1 MQNKVRSFAELTV
14 QEMSVAGGKGA
25 ALARLYQSDY
35 PVPDGLVILPGA
47 FNGDELEADAWQEV
61 QVKLGRLGDAHTQP
75 AFAVRSSALSEDSE
89 AASFAGEFETV
100 LGVSGVDEIHLAID
114 TVRGSRHSERVG
126 AYSQAKQLSNEHDM
140 AVIVQLLIPAD
151 ISGVLFTADP
161 LTGSHTSMSGN
172 YVHGSGEGLVAG
184 KLQPYTFSFEKP
196 RGRYEGPAEL
206 KPFAKALFKLANRVE
221 REMGGPQDIEWAI
234 AGKRVYLLQSRPIT
248 TMQGFSPI
256 NGEWNDSL
264 TGDYVWSCVNIGEA
278 MSVVMTPF
286 SYSLVSKM
294 FDELNI
300 VPGYASTGNIGGRP
314 YTNVTV
320 LATMM
325 RALGRK
331 MEDLN
336 KEMGGVRDEYLE
348 NIDQYMVTL
357 PGANFFS
364 ILPNALRMR
373 KKQKDGLKNLE
384 GFLHENPVWCRET
397 CQRIQVMEDKQELAL
412 LITDETLP
420 LSIEAF
426 WKVAATAWR
435 NGELTG
441 SLRRDLIDLVGAE
454 DADAL
459 LSSVSSKD
467 ELLPSLGPVVSLA
480 KVARGEMSREAYL
493 EKWGHRGAF
502 EMEAS
507 IPRPFEEPEW
517 LDRQLADFG
526 KSAVDVEELLAAQ
539 RDKWKAAWERFKES
553 YPGKVKATRRRLEE
567 AASAT
572 RMREAVRSETTRM
585 MWVARTW
592 VLRVGALTSI
602 GEGAFYLTF
611 EELLDL
617 LEGKGDNTAYIPA
630 RRQTYERYKSLP
642 PYPLIIRGRFDPF
655 QWAEDPQR
663 DSNVY
668 DSHGYLQKLTLK
680 ASNENVI
687 LGMPGSAGRVEGIVR
702 CIMGP
707 EEGVEL
713 QEGEILV
720 TSQTNIG
727 WTMLFPRLA
736 GIVTDVGAPLSHAA
750 IVAREMGIPA
760 VVNCGDATTRLRTG
774 DRVRLDGSQGFV
786 EILSGGDASVEGV
799 ERDEVPE
806 QPASLMAVPGYDLTW
821 GEWNASLNGDYLWSN
836 VNFGEAVSEAMTPLS
851 WTVLTLI
858 LEEWTFLP
866 GYPSVGNIAGRP
878 YLNISL
884 FATVLGF
891 QGKDEK
897 AILKALEGTVYTRLP
912 EGMEIPRL
920 PVSRWTV
927 LSNLPGLLRLQMRQ
941 RRAVKALPVYLAS
954 NPDWFKQ
961 MRSRVQGAKT
971 KSELLSLWQEEIK
984 PHVTGSVWGVLGS
997 ASHSS
1002 DYTSSL
1008 RRELVELVG
1017 TDDAHALIANVSKD
1031 SDMLASLGPLVG
1043 LSQVVRGESSR
1054 AAYLEQYG
1062 HRGPHEFELSVPR
1075 PAEDPRWLNQQL
1087 AQLEASP
1094 VDVEAILAEGRAEYQ
1109 EVWERF
1115 VARYPRRAEGM
1126 QARLEEAG
1134 ARARLREEARSEY
1147 VRDRWMMRIFALRAG
1162 ELGGLGE
1169 GIFFLT
1175 FDELLDLLEGGGAAA
1190 GYIPARRETYRK
1202 LRALPACPP
1211 VIRGQFDP
1219 FQWAT
1224 DPHRRSDFYDAHTPL
1239 PGISANA
1246 DDALVI
1252 SGSPGAVGCVEGR
1265 VRLLEKP
1272 EQGIELLEG
1281 EILVTAQTDIA
1292 WTPLFPR
1299 AAAIVTDVG
1308 APLSHAAI
1316 IARELGIPA
1325 VVGCADA
1332 TMRLKTG
1339 DLVRID
1345 GGQGRVEIMER

>member
-1 MQNKVRSFAELTV
+1 MYNEDMRNKVRSFTELTV
-14 QEMSVAGGKGA
+14 QEMPSAGGKGA
-25 ALARLYQSDY
+25 SLARLYQAGY
-35 PVPDGLVILPGA
+35 PVPDGFVILPGA
-47 FNGDELEADAWQEV
+47 FKGDELESDAWQEV
-61 QVKLGRLGDAHTQP
+61 QAKLGRLGDAHNQLV
-75 AFAVRSSALSEDSE
+75 FAVRSSALSEDSA
-89 AASFAGEFETV
+89 AASFAGEFETA
-100 LGVSGVDEIHLAID
+100 LGVSGTDEVRQAID

-126 AYSQAKQLSNEHDM
+126 AYSQAKQLVNKHDM
-140 AVIVQLLIPAD
+140 AVIVQSMVLAD
-151 ISGVLFTADP
+151 ISGVLFTVDP

-184 KLQPYTFSFEKP
+184 KLQPYTFSLEKP

-206 KPFAKALFKLANRVE
+206 KSFAKALFKLASRVE

-234 AGKRVYLLQSRPIT
+234 AGKKVYLLQSRPIT
-248 TMQGFSPI
+248 TMQGFNPI

-331 MEDLN
+331 IEDLN

-348 NIDQYMVTL
+348 NIDQYMVPL

-384 GFLHENPVWCRET
+384 DFLRENPVWCRET
-397 CQRIQVMEDKQELAL
+397 CQRIQFMEEKQELAL

-420 LSIEAF
+420 RSIDAF
-426 WKVAATAWR
+426 WKVVATAWR

-441 SLRRDLIDLVGAE
+441 SLRRELVDLVGAE

-459 LSSVSSKD
+459 LSSVSSEE
-467 ELLPSLGPVVSLA
+467 ELLPSLGPIVSLA
-480 KVARGEMSREAYL
+480 KVARDEMSREAYL
-493 EKWGHRGAF
+493 EKWGHRGAL

-507 IPRPFEEPEW
+507 VPRPFEDPGW
-517 LDRQLADFG
+517 LDKQLADFG
-526 KSAVDVEELLAAQ
+526 QSAVDVEALLTAQ
-539 RDKWKAAWERFKES
+539 RSKRDAAWERFKEG
-553 YPGKVKATRRRLEE
+553 YPGKVEATRRRLEE
-567 AASAT
+567 AAKAT

-592 VLRVGALTSI
+592 VLRVGELTGI
-602 GEGAFYLTF
+602 GDGAFFLTF

-617 LEGKGDNTAYIPA
+617 LQGRGDHTTYIPA

-655 QWAEDPQR
+655 RWAEDPQR

-680 ASNENVI
+680 APQENMI
-687 LGMPGSAGRVEGIVR
+687 LGMPGSAGVVEGVVR
-702 CIMGP
+702 RIMSP

-713 QEGEILV
+713 QVGEILV

-727 WTMLFPRLA
+727 WTLLFPRLA

-786 EILSGGDASVEGV
+786 EILSDGDASVEGDGKG
-799 ERDEVPE
+799 EIPE
-806 QPASLMAVPGYDLTW
+806 LPASLIAEPGYDPTT
-821 GEWNASLNGDYLWSN
+821 GEWNASLTGDYLWSN

-866 GYPSVGNIAGRP
+866 GYPAVGNIAGRP

-912 EGMEIPRL
+912 EGMEIPRV

-927 LSNLPGLLRLQMRQ
+927 LANLPGLLRLQIRQ
-941 RRAVKALPVYLAS
+941 RRAVKALPV
-954 NPDWFKQ
+954 
-961 MRSRVQGAKT
+961 
-971 KSELLSLWQEEIK
+971 
-984 PHVTGSVWGVLGS
+984 
-997 ASHSS
+997 
-1002 DYTSSL
+1002 
-1008 RRELVELVG
+1008 
-1017 TDDAHALIANVSKD
+1017 
-1031 SDMLASLGPLVG
+1031 
-1043 LSQVVRGESSR
+1043 
-1054 AAYLEQYG
+1054 
-1062 HRGPHEFELSVPR
+1062 
-1075 PAEDPRWLNQQL
+1075 
-1087 AQLEASP
+1087 
-1094 VDVEAILAEGRAEYQ
+1094 
-1109 EVWERF
+1109 
-1115 VARYPRRAEGM
+1115 
-1126 QARLEEAG
+1126 
-1134 ARARLREEARSEY
+1134 
-1147 VRDRWMMRIFALRAG
+1147 
-1162 ELGGLGE
+1162 
-1169 GIFFLT
+1169 
-1175 FDELLDLLEGGGAAA
+1175 
-1190 GYIPARRETYRK
+1190 
-1202 LRALPACPP
+1202 
-1211 VIRGQFDP
+1211 
-1219 FQWAT
+1219 
-1224 DPHRRSDFYDAHTPL
+1224 
-1239 PGISANA
+1239 
-1246 DDALVI
+1246 
-1252 SGSPGAVGCVEGR
+1252 
-1265 VRLLEKP
+1265 
-1272 EQGIELLEG
+1272 
-1281 EILVTAQTDIA
+1281 
-1292 WTPLFPR
+1292 
-1299 AAAIVTDVG
+1299 
-1308 APLSHAAI
+1308 
-1316 IARELGIPA
+1316 
-1325 VVGCADA
+1325 
-1332 TMRLKTG
+1332 
-1339 DLVRID
+1339 
-1345 GGQGRVEIMER
+1345 